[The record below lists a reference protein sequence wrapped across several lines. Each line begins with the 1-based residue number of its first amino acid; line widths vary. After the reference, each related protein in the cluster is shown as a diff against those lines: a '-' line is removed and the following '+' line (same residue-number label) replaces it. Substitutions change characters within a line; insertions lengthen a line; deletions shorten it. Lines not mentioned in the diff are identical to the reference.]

1 MADFFWVGTGQWTA
15 TGTGGRWYTTSGGTT
30 KHPGVPT
37 ATDNAIFDSNSGTG
51 TCTIGG
57 GNTGT
62 CLNLY
67 CNGYGVNG
75 PTSTQITGGN
85 ASILNVNGSI
95 QLSPNQIFDL
105 KVFPT
110 VSMVGTSAAT
120 INTNGNTFGNLF
132 IVKTGAGSVTLND
145 DLIGIGN
152 ATLTLTSGV
161 FNANNKNVTF
171 GAFYTGGTASRT
183 LTMGS
188 GTWLMTFEGEVTSV
202 SINTWE
208 INTTTGLTF
217 NKDTATIK
225 LIHSR
230 NEPQTNNSQVSG
242 LKTALTSS
250 ATTIDVTDIT
260 PFNTVGGSS
269 GYVLIGD
276 EVIGYSG
283 INLANRQLTGLTRGY
298 GGTTT
303 LSSVPTGTAVIGLL
317 VGNDTLEAPII
328 AGVTTL
334 IVVNDALAFP
344 TSGVVWIENEQI
356 SYSGIDLPNSAL
368 TASSTPTQNH
378 SIGAKVYS
386 YQAKSFY
393 GGGLTYNNVVFGL
406 FGYKTRN
413 YIYGSNTFS
422 NITNSNTGF
431 TWTATGNLYPGFQE
445 LAFEASQTNTI
456 TSSFTFTGT
465 SAYQQ
470 QIYSQTAGTQTTLR
484 APTSQLEGV
493 YSVGANSVNQGNNT
507 GLTFASGGIVN
518 YIDYKDILF
527 GVLNYDIATTGVYAT
542 AVVGD
547 NTLLFFW
554 TPVNDSQ
561 TSSWIPVYETGNQ
574 LVIEGDYGMTLTTES
589 GSILTTEYTTS
600 NWTQVTDS
608 QTPNWTPVIH

>member
-1 MADFFWVGTGQWTA
+1 MADFFWVGTGNW
-15 TGTGGRWYTTSGGTT
+15 TGTGGGGRWYTTSGGTT

-57 GNTGT
+57 GLTGT

-75 PTSTQITGGN
+75 PTSTQITGGGG
-85 ASILNVNGSI
+85 SVLSVNGSI
-95 QLSPNQIFDL
+95 ELSPNQIFDP
-105 KVFPT
+105 KVFPS
-110 VSMVGTSAAT
+110 VNMVGTSAAT
-120 INTNGNTFGNLF
+120 INTNGNTFGNLA
-132 IVKTGAGSVTLND
+132 IGKTGAGSVTLND

-152 ATLTLTSGV
+152 ATLNLTSGV

-202 SINTWE
+202 PINTWE

-250 ATTIDVTDIT
+250 ATSITLTDGT
-260 PFNTVGGSS
+260 AFQNSNTSNFNL
-269 GYVLIGD
+269 VLIGN
-276 EVIGYSG
+276 EVIQYTYVNGNVLS
-283 INLANRQLTGLTRGY
+283 NLTRGV
-298 GGTTT
+298 GGTTV
-303 LSSVPTGTAVIGLL
+303 LPSVPAGTAVIGLL
-317 VGNDTLEAPII
+317 TGDSFLDAPVI
-328 AGVTTL
+328 AGVTTS
-334 IVVNDALAFP
+334 IVVNDVLRYP

-368 TASSTPTQNH
+368 TTLSTPTQNH
-378 SIGAKVYS
+378 SIYTPVYS

-422 NITNSNTGF
+422 NIANSNTGF
-431 TWTATGNLYPGFQE
+431 TYTSTGNLYPGFQE
-445 LAFEASQTNTI
+445 LAFQASQTNTI
-456 TSSFTFTGT
+456 TSAFTFTGT
-465 SAYQQ
+465 STYQQ

-484 APTSQLEGV
+484 APTSQLNGV

-518 YIDYKDILF
+518 YVNYKDILF
-527 GVLNYDIATTGVYAT
+527 RVLNYDITTTGLYAT
-542 AVVGD
+542 AILGIVITP
-547 NTLLFFW
+547 NWF
-554 TPVNDSQ
+554 PVNDSQ